1 MINVFRNRR
10 YGPGGGAR
18 HLHHKAY
25 GGELGSTCVIKG
37 RFSLGI
43 VPPYRA
49 KHIDA
54 KDKNAFAGMVANLD
68 ASNLNGIQVA
78 ARAAA

>member
-10 YGPGGGAR
+10 CGPGGGTR
-18 HLHHKAY
+18 HLHQKSY

-49 KHIDA
+49 KHINA
-54 KDKNAFAGMVANLD
+54 KNMNAFGGMVANLN
-68 ASNLNGIQVA
+68 ASNLNGTQVA